1 MLGIHIIVELHGLE
15 RELLD
20 DAERLEEIL
29 TEATTKSGATIVGSV
44 FHTFSPHGVT
54 GVIGIKESHLSIH
67 TWPEFGY
74 AALDVFT
81 CRAIDPKQIV
91 DCIVEKLKPKHYTSI
106 VISRGEPYTESLESR
121 QLPQFPELKVIGS

>member
-15 RELLD
+15 RGLLD

-29 TEATTKSGATIVGSV
+29 TEATTKSGATVVGTV
-44 FHTFSPHGVT
+44 FHNFSPHGVT

-81 CRAIDPKQIV
+81 CRAIDPRQVV
-91 DCIVEKLKPKHYTSI
+91 DAIVERLKPKHHTSM
-106 VISRGEPYTESLESR
+106 VISRGEPYTESLEEE
-121 QLPQFPELKVIGS
+121 QLPKFPKLKAAGS

>member
-1 MLGIHIIVELHGLE
+1 MLGIHIIIELHGLE
-15 RELLD
+15 RGLLD

-29 TEATTKSGATIVGSV
+29 TEATTKSGATVIGSV
-44 FHTFSPHGVT
+44 FHKFSPHGVT

-81 CRAIDPKQIV
+81 CRAIDPQKIV
-91 DCIVEKLKPKHYTSI
+91 DIIVDKLKPTHYTSM
-106 VISRGEPYTESLESR
+106 VISRGEPYTEELDSE
-121 QLPQFPELKVIGS
+121 QLPKFPKLKVVGS